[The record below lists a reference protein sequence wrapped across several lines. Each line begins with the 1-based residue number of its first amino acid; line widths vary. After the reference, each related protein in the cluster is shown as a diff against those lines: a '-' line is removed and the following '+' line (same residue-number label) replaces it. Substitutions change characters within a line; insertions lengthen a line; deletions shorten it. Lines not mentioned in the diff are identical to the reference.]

1 MKMDTFSF
9 GVVLLELLT
18 ALPTFDPNREGR
30 DLVRIRYNY
39 FRIIFF
45 LLLTR

>member
-18 ALPTFDPNREGR
+18 ALPTFDPDREGR
-30 DLVRIRYNY
+30 DLVRISP
-39 FRIIFF
+39 FF
-45 LLLTR
+45 GKIV